1 MDELNSA
8 FVLTP
13 DVLAPTLEEIAAA
26 QAEVDD
32 DALTR
37 AIKTVKTTLRSSG
50 RHRVE
55 SLKGTLEQGSRAGSW
70 E

>member
-1 MDELNSA
+1 LNSA

-26 QAEVDD
+26 QAEVDE

-37 AIKTVKTTLRSSG
+37 AIKTVKTTVRSSG
-50 RHRVE
+50 RNRVE
-55 SLKGTLEQGSRAGSW
+55 SLKGTLEQGNRAGSW